1 MRLKHR
7 PWGDEFVKT
16 HPELIKNRYT
26 LEDNDFLDF
35 LKRDNLELEIGVG
48 RGDFIINKAKKHPEV
63 NFLGIEK
70 SMMALAITGKK
81 IGEEHLENLLLV
93 NIDVSYLFERLPDA
107 IFNCIYL
114 NFSDP
119 WPKKRQH
126 KRRLTYPSYLDAY
139 YRLLKNGGEVI
150 FKTDNDVLFA
160 DSKEYFASS
169 KFSVISI
176 DEDYQLVAN
185 DEETEY
191 EHKFRALGVKIKRL
205 VARKD

>member
-7 PWGDEFVKT
+7 PWGDEFVKA

-26 LEDNDFLDF
+26 IEDSDFLDF
-35 LKRDNLELEIGVG
+35 LKRDNLELE
-48 RGDFIINKAKKHPEV
+48 PEV
-63 NFLGIEK
+63 NYLGIEK

-107 IFNCIYL
+107 IFNRIYL

-126 KRRLTYPSYLDAY
+126 KRRLTYPSYLEAY
-139 YRLLKNGGEVI
+139 FRLLKNGGEVI

-176 DEDYQLVAN
+176 DEDYQLTAD

>member
-1 MRLKHR
+1 MIL
-7 PWGDEFVKT
+7 
-16 HPELIKNRYT
+16 Y
-26 LEDNDFLDF
+26 
-35 LKRDNLELEIGVG
+35 
-48 RGDFIINKAKKHPEV
+48 
-63 NFLGIEK
+63 
-70 SMMALAITGKK
+70 
-81 IGEEHLENLLLV
+81 LENLLLV

-107 IFNCIYL
+107 IFNRIYL

-126 KRRLTYPSYLDAY
+126 KRRLTYPSYLEAY
-139 YRLLKNGGEVI
+139 FRLLKNGGEVI

-176 DEDYQLVAN
+176 DEDYQLAAD